1 MAFFD
6 LFDIAASGMSAQRM
20 RLKVISANLAN
31 VETTRTPEGGPYKRK
46 QVVFK
51 ESNFENFDNV
61 LKSCSECDNLSKV
74 KVDEIVTDNSEPIY
88 KYDPTHP
95 DADANGFV
103 AYPNINVV
111 REMVDMIEAGRS
123 FEANVASVKAAKEL
137 INQSLEIGKV

>member
-6 LFDIAASGMSAQRM
+6 LFDIAGSGMSAQRT

-51 ESNFENFDNV
+51 EANFESFDAV
-61 LKSCSECDNLSKV
+61 LNSCSECDNLSKV

-103 AYPNINVV
+103 AYPNINIV

-137 INQSLEIGKV
+137 INQSLELGKV